1 MDFGFNI
8 KKAAVIA
15 VAVIAILLVIFPISA
30 QTAGFSHSAAVVLIT
45 LAFWST
51 GIIPPFLVGLIF
63 FALSAIFKLIEP
75 TLLFS
80 GFGSTAVWLIISG
93 FVIGAAIST
102 SGLGKKLASFIA
114 PHITGSY
121 TRLISGLVI
130 SATLLGFIM
139 PSSVGRAVVLIPIG
153 MALADQ
159 VGFAKR
165 SNGRIGIAVTL
176 ALACNMP
183 SFAVL
188 TANIPNMILAGASE
202 TLYATH
208 FSYTE
213 YLLLHFP
220 VLGLLKSL
228 MIVILVLKIFPDE
241 ISVPPLADSE
251 TGEEKFDSKSQKK
264 VAILLAIT
272 LLFWVT
278 DSLHGINPAWVGLA
292 TAIILLLPKVG
303 VIAPKSFNG
312 SVDFG
317 TIIFVSSA
325 LGLGMLVNE
334 SGIGNYMGETFS
346 QLLPSSSSGSFLG
359 FMALSLTSVVTGL
372 VTTIPGV
379 PAVLSPLAADFAQ
392 ATGFSTTA
400 VLMTQVLGFSTVI
413 FPYQVA
419 PVIIAMQLSQESL
432 TNLVKV
438 TLPLTAVTVV
448 LLFPLDY
455 LWWSLLGWI

>member
-1 MDFGFNI
+1 MNFGFNVRNGAL
-8 KKAAVIA
+8 AATV
-15 VAVIAILLVIFPISA
+15 VIAILLVFFPISD
-30 QTAGFSHSAAVVLIT
+30 QTTTFSHSAAVVLIT
-45 LAFWST
+45 LVFWTT
-51 GIIPPFLVGLIF
+51 GIVPPFLVGLIF
-63 FALSAIFKLIEP
+63 FALATIFKLIEP

-93 FVIGAAIST
+93 FVIGASISS
-102 SGLGKKLASFIA
+102 SGLGKRLASTIA
-114 PHITGSY
+114 PYLTGSY
-121 TRLISGLVI
+121 TRLIGGLVM
-130 SATLLGFIM
+130 SAVLLGFIM
-139 PSSVGRAVVLIPIG
+139 PSSVGRAVVLVPIG

-159 VGFAKR
+159 VGLEKG
-165 SNGRIGIAVTL
+165 SNGRIGIAVAL

-188 TANIPNMILAGASE
+188 PANIPNMILAGASE
-202 TLYATH
+202 TLYNIQ

-220 VLGLLKSL
+220 VLGILKSL
-228 MIVILVLKIFPDE
+228 LIVTLVLKIFPDK
-241 ISVPPLADSE
+241 ISSNLTPTSKNVEDN
-251 TGEEKFDSKSQKK
+251 FDVKAQKK
-264 VAILLAIT
+264 VGLLLGIT

-278 DSLHGINPAWVGLA
+278 DSIHGVNPAWVGLT

-303 VIAPKSFNG
+303 VIPPKSFNN

-317 TIIFVSSA
+317 TVIFVSAA

-334 SGIGNYMGETFS
+334 SGIGNYMGEAFS

-359 FMALSLTSVVTGL
+359 FMSLSLTSVVTGL

-379 PAVLSPLAADFAQ
+379 PAVLSPLAADFSQ

-419 PVIIAMQLSQESL
+419 PLIVAMQLSQEPL
-432 TNLVKV
+432 IKLVKV
-438 TLPLTAVTVV
+438 TLPLTAVTIVV
-448 LLFPLDY
+448 LFPLDY
-455 LWWSLLGWI
+455 VWWWLLGWV